1 MANEA
6 GRNDQ
11 EQEFQLMISRQIT
24 RFKKFVAD
32 SNNNSKITE
41 IYTRMQRMELIFDE
55 FNKVQTEIE
64 QYDESEQNF
73 SERVTFEDD
82 YYETVAKA
90 KKFVGQ
96 FETFNVKLPPLS
108 LPEFDG
114 SYDKWLT
121 FYDAF
126 SALIHNNPNLDRI
139 NTIRKLKACTNCLR
153 LGHKVSNCQGSSCR
167 ICDKKHNSLLHLSIT
182 NKNSHQNCDI
192 TDKHNISNNEAH
204 ASVNNSSQNLPIKSD
219 EKRVE
224 RNDSKQSVVACAQ
237 NILTLTAYDNDSFV
251 LLTTA
256 LLKIE
261 YKDGESMICRALLD
275 AGSQSNFIS
284 QELFERLNIQGTD
297 VHIKV
302 IGINGNISF
311 INNVIKSLIKSIN
324 SNYNVNLQFLVSNQ
338 ITTDTP
344 HMDFDT
350 SHLKIPNN
358 IDLADPQ
365 FNESS
370 KVDILLGAGI
380 FYRLLLPGQISLG
393 KGRPILQNTELG
405 WIVAG
410 TISCP
415 SINNRNFSVCN
426 LSRSM
431 NNLENGLEKF
441 WLIEEIPSL
450 KNNYTEEEN
459 EVESHFQQTYSRD
472 NYGNFIVRLPFRDNL
487 EQLGES
493 YDIAVN
499 RFQSLERKLGKN
511 PTLEENYSS
520 FINECINLGHMS
532 ELNNFNFNLQPS
544 FFLPHHAVIK
554 ESSMTTRLRVVF
566 DASSKSTSSLSLNDI
581 LKTGPCIQDT
591 LFFILLRFRL
601 FPIVVSADIAKMYRC
616 VKIHENDTKFQLIL
630 WRNNTTD
637 PLKIYKLLTVT
648 YGMSP
653 ASFLATRC
661 LKQLALDN
669 EINHP
674 EAAQSILKDFYMDDY
689 LVSVK
694 DIKSACFLMKDVYN
708 ILLSGGFRLR
718 QWSSNNEQILNFVS
732 QLEPSTKT
740 DYIIKDEQSC
750 SKTLGTVWNF
760 SEDILKYVTNP
771 ESGPDHYKIF
781 TKRRILSVIS
791 QIFDILGLK
800 GPVITRAKLF
810 MQKLW
815 GLIIGWDDPVPDN
828 VLISWLQFYN
838 SLKLI
843 EKLKISRHILITDFI
858 SIEMHVFTDA
868 SQYAYGTP
876 INFRSMNSLDT
887 VNVNLVCSK
896 SRVAPLKVISIP
908 RLELCAALL
917 GVELAH
923 TVIKATENEIKI
935 DKIFYW
941 CDSTIVLA
949 WISSESSKLKTFV
962 ANRVSK
968 IQTFSHSHQW
978 RYISTD
984 LNPADYISR
993 GVHPGEIQELDSW
1006 FFGPKFLSS
1015 SNQYWP
1021 NNIETQSNTDLPEL
1035 KQPPNKILLTKECVK
1050 FDVFYKYSSFNKC
1063 IRIIAYLLRF
1073 KNNLKVKPKQRD
1085 LNKLKISEL
1094 DEAKIILIKH
1104 FQRKHFAIEIKDLL
1118 RHKQV
1123 SKKSKLFRLSVFLD
1137 ERGIIRVGGR
1147 LKNTN
1152 LNFDNKHPIILP
1164 AKCHL
1169 TSLIVRHFH
1178 FKYLH
1183 AGPQTLLSVI
1193 RQNYWPMQGRNSV
1206 RGILRKCVICFKV
1219 SPSAGLQKMGDLP
1232 STRVQPSRIFSV
1244 LGVDYTGPFL
1254 IKNSFLRNTK
1264 SIKAWICIFICFASK
1279 AIHIEL
1285 VTELSTNSFLNAFKR
1300 LIARRG
1306 FPSEIYS
1313 DNGSNFVGASNL
1325 INEIKDDVFRN
1336 FLIDNRI
1343 IWHFIPPRSPH
1354 HGGLWE
1360 SAVRLTKYH
1369 LKRVLQNTL
1378 LTYENFYSLLVQI
1391 ESIVNSRPLTPLS
1404 EDPDDSEVLTP
1415 GHFIIGAPLTFL
1427 PENSLDVKH
1436 SRLSCR
1442 YKQLRALFEQFWRSW
1457 SRSYLQTLQE
1467 RPKWQVAN
1475 DIYKVGQCI
1484 VLHDDAA
1491 PLAWKIGRIMN
1502 VHPGA
1507 DGHIRVVTV
1516 KVKNAIFKR
1525 PVTKISVLP
1534 IYDQS

>member
-11 EQEFQLMISRQIT
+11 EQEFQLMISRLVSRRGQLKGQLT

-82 YYETVAKA
+82 YYETVAKEVHA
-90 KKFVGQ
+90 EFV
-96 FETFNVKLPPLS
+96 
-108 LPEFDG
+108 
-114 SYDKWLT
+114 
-121 FYDAF
+121 
-126 SALIHNNPNLDRI
+126 I
-139 NTIRKLKACTNCLR
+139 
-153 LGHKVSNCQGSSCR
+153 
-167 ICDKKHNSLLHLSIT
+167 KKHNSLLHLSIT

-192 TDKHNISNNEAH
+192 TDKHNIFNNEAH

-224 RNDSKQSVVACAQ
+224 RNDSKQSVVTCAQ
-237 NILTLTAYDNDSFV
+237 NVLTLTAYDNDSFV

-261 YKDGESMICRALLD
+261 NKDGESMICRALLD

-284 QELFERLNIQGTD
+284 QELFERLYIQGTD

-311 INNVIKSLIKSIN
+311 INNVIKTRIKSIN

-405 WIVAG
+405 WIIAG

-415 SINNRNFSVCN
+415 NINNRNFSVCN

-511 PTLEENYSS
+511 PTLKENYSS

-771 ESGPDHYKIF
+771 EFGPDHYKIF

-791 QIFDILGLK
+791 QIFDILGLI

-876 INFRSMNSLDT
+876 IYFRSMNSLDT

-978 RYISTD
+978 RYIPTD

-1169 TSLIVRHFH
+1169 TSLIVKHFH

-1254 IKNSFLRNTK
+1254 IKNSHTYRT
-1264 SIKAWICIFICFASK
+1264 
-1279 AIHIEL
+1279 
-1285 VTELSTNSFLNAFKR
+1285 
-1300 LIARRG
+1300 RRG

-1325 INEIKDDVFRN
+1325 INEIKDDVFQN